1 MSALKLALVV
11 LNDVRAGGAHGY
23 EATEIRKLFE
33 HVGSKFDV
41 VIYSPTALKPSTK
54 SQFPEMKV
62 KTYRNGLLTMFM
74 LNLRHSLAGYKLLK
88 MVGLRHGR
96 FERSLIKE
104 SVSLVYFLSPNPLA
118 LDLVDTPMITTAWD
132 LGHRDIPEFV
142 EISGDRHY
150 EEREFF
156 YRETI
161 PKSFRVI
168 VDTDRTAER
177 IQAIYGALENRMI
190 VQGLGVVQPAVPERI
205 NSAGSQF
212 FLYPAQFWPHKR
224 HVLLLKAFQIVCQ
237 QDRNSRLVLTG
248 SDKGNL
254 DYVRRVAN
262 ELGILDRIEFRGFV
276 SSSELAELMMDAHC
290 LVFPSQLGPSNM
302 PPLEAASLGTPVL
315 ISNIHF
321 DPLLKHPLIH
331 TVSSQD
337 PNDWAK
343 DMLRLL
349 SLPKPATSPLDVTN
363 EDSHTTL
370 IGALDDFAAIRAEWT
385 SSIMDRFKRK

>member
-1 MSALKLALVV
+1 
-11 LNDVRAGGAHGY
+11 
-23 EATEIRKLFE
+23 
-33 HVGSKFDV
+33 
-41 VIYSPTALKPSTK
+41 
-54 SQFPEMKV
+54 MKV

-74 LNLRHSLAGYKLLK
+74 LNFRHSLAGYKLLK
-88 MVGLRHGR
+88 AVGLRHGR

-118 LDLVDTPMITTAWD
+118 LDLVDAPMITTVWD

-156 YRETI
+156 YRQTI

-177 IQAIYGALENRMI
+177 IQAIYGALENRII

-205 NSAGSQF
+205 NSAGSRF

-224 HVLLLKAFQIVCQ
+224 HVLLLKAFHIVCE
-237 QDRNSRLVLTG
+237 QDKNCRLVLTG
-248 SDKGNL
+248 TDKGNL
-254 DYVRRVAN
+254 DYVREVAN
-262 ELGILDRIEFRGFV
+262 KLGVLERIEFRGFV
-276 SSSELAELMMDAHC
+276 SSSELAELMMDAHF

-331 TVSSQD
+331 TVSSQE
-337 PNDWAK
+337 PNVWAK
-343 DMLRLL
+343 EMLRLL
-349 SLPKPATSPLDVTN
+349 SLPKSANSPLAVTN

>member
-33 HVGSKFDV
+33 HAGLKLDF
-41 VIYSPTALKPSTK
+41 VIYSPKALKASTK

-62 KTYRNGLLTMFM
+62 KTYRKGLLTMFM

-96 FERSLIKE
+96 FEQSLIKE

-118 LDLVDTPMITTAWD
+118 LDLVDTPMITTVWD

-142 EISGDRHY
+142 EVSGDRHY

-156 YRETI
+156 YRQTI

-168 VDTDRTAER
+168 VDTGRTAER
-177 IQAIYGALENRMI
+177 IQAIYGVLGNRII
-190 VQGLGVVQPAVPERI
+190 VQGLGVVQPAIPERI
-205 NSAGSQF
+205 NRAGSQY

-237 QDRNSRLVLTG
+237 QDRNCRLVLTG

-254 DYVRRVAN
+254 DYVRKVAN
-262 ELGILDRIEFRGFV
+262 ELGVLERIEFRGFV
-276 SSSELAELMMDAHC
+276 SSTELAELMMDAHC
-290 LVFPSQLGPSNM
+290 LVFPSQLGPSNR

-321 DPLLKHPLIH
+321 DPILKHPLIH

-343 DMLRLL
+343 EMLRQL
-349 SLPKPATSPLDVTN
+349 SLPKSAPAPLAVMN
-363 EDSHTTL
+363 KESHTTL
-370 IGALDDFAAIRAEWT
+370 VDALTEFASLRAEW
-385 SSIMDRFKRK
+385 SSLRTARYKRK